1 MMTNRE
7 SALRTSYL
15 IPHTSYLKH
24 FTLIELLV
32 VIAIIAVLA
41 GMLLPALGKA
51 REFAKSAGCL
61 NNQKQIGLLW
71 QMYASDND
79 DCMLPARV
87 QQGNVPT
94 KKFLYWADYARA
106 NGTFGA
112 AELYEGDDNYLIKL
126 LLCPAAP
133 LCKMFYYTQ
142 SGNSFSKHTCCDYG
156 YNARIGQSVSDS
168 GEVSPVSSGSGNN
181 LQTFQI
187 KLGQHNP
194 VLSQSTVLMDNFK
207 GRLKNNPN
215 NPTTQNFL
223 DYYTSGTPRDVGL
236 YKAHPG
242 GAAQLFFDGHALVK
256 NTVTIQNVRGEG
268 WWSFAVWDFPNNII
282 EAIR

>member
-1 MMTNRE
+1 MKR
-7 SALRTSYL
+7 R
-15 IPHTSYLKH
+15 K

-32 VIAIIAVLA
+32 VIAIIAILA

-51 REFAKSAGCL
+51 REFAKSTGCL

-106 NGTFGA
+106 NGTFGT
-112 AELYEGDDNYLIKL
+112 AETYGQNDNFMIKL

-133 LCKMFYYTQ
+133 LCKMNVYTKA
-142 SGNSFSKHTCCDYG
+142 GTAYSKLTFCDYG
-156 YNARIGQSVSDS
+156 YNARIGQFVSDS
-168 GEVSPVSSGSGNN
+168 GEVSAASSGSGNSFIS
-181 LQTFQI
+181 FQI
-187 KLGQHNP
+187 KLGQNNP
-194 VLSQSTVLMDNFK
+194 VLSQSTVLMDNFQARIK
-207 GRLKNNPN
+207 YSNK
-215 NPTTQNFL
+215 TDQNFL

-268 WWSFAVWDFPNNII
+268 KWSFAVWDFPGNIV
-282 EAIR
+282 EAIQ